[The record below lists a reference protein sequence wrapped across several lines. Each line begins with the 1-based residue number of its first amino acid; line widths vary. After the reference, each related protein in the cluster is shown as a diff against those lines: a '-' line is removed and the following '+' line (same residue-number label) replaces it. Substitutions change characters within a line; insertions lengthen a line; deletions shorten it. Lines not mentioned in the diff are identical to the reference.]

1 MSRKIFSLVLLLSLI
16 SCGSIKNLKK
26 ESDLFETEF
35 QQQKVSIEKRDVL
48 NKSVNGNWQLSISG
62 NPYEIGYKKG
72 FLTQNCIKIKKKYSL
87 EKFLK

>member
-1 MSRKIFSLVLLLSLI
+1 MSKKIFSLVFLLSLI

-48 NKSVNGNWQLSISG
+48 NKSVNGNWQLRISG
-62 NPYEIGYKKG
+62 NPYEKD
-72 FLTQNCIKIKKKYSL
+72 F
-87 EKFLK
+87 